1 MNALSSTINTDFRAV
16 RVTEH
21 HPKDGGAASRG
32 NYDAEK
38 NDKVLVR
45 FKENLLVSNKS
56 ASKARCNLRLDFG
69 PVANAGEQFSRC
81 DSV

>member
-21 HPKDGGAASRG
+21 HPKDGGAASKG

-38 NDKVLVR
+38 GDKVLQRFDLSKQFHPGCFATVR
-45 FKENLLVSNKS
+45 SSELGN
-56 ASKARCNLRLDFG
+56 ASG
-69 PVANAGEQFSRC
+69 
-81 DSV
+81 